1 MERAQAVL
9 LAVKNGIQVICTSRP
24 DPKKNILNEETLM
37 KLIEAIKNDKQTH

>member
-24 DPKKNILNEETLM
+24 DPKKNVLNEETLIQ
-37 KLIEAIKNDKQTH
+37 LIDAIKKELKNG